1 MTGSQNRVIISYR
14 EKQSDRHPHTFAIKG
29 EINTMEKR
37 NVKEAAIARETVYG
51 VIEDHAE
58 AMFDAVN
65 YEFVGMATEGMI
77 LRDKGNDTYIVL
89 KAIAKAVDFDAEDAM
104 EEYAEKQTKAIEREQ
119 KKAAKVAKA
128 KADKAK
134 KEKEKEEVAE

>member
-1 MTGSQNRVIISYR
+1 MTGFQNRVIISYR

-37 NVKEAAIARETVYG
+37 NVKEAAIARAIVYG
-51 VIEDHAE
+51 AIEGNAD
-58 AMFDAVN
+58 AMFGAVN

-77 LRDKGNDTYIVL
+77 LRDKANDTYIVL
-89 KAIAKAVDFDAEDAM
+89 KAIAKAVDFDADDAM
-104 EEYAEKQTKAIEREQ
+104 EEYAEKQAKAIEREQ